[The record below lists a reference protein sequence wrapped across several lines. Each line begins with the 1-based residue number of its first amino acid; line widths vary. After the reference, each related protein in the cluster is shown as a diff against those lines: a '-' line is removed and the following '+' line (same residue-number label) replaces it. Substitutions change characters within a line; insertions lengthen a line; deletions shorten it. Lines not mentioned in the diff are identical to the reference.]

1 MRTQNVLWNNLGDE
15 ISEVIDP
22 AGRKCGYE
30 YDGYGRLKKEID
42 YYGTGP
48 YTEAAHAEWFYD
60 SQMGDRVDYQVD
72 RNGNTID
79 YGYNKAG
86 LITSIDYTTAAPES
100 ENDGHLGIE
109 YDTAGREQTITAKA
123 CDTCDEVVMQRE
135 YTDNG
140 SLDWRESEFP
150 GSPRGKIDYGYD
162 GIGRLQTVQ
171 SPDAQGDPDAT
182 VTYSYDAANRVT
194 DVVGPTSSAWY
205 AYNKAS
211 QLTRIDRGA
220 ADDISFSA
228 AWKGSSSS
236 YDYYLPGDPS
246 QGRLKTI
253 SHRWNN
259 KGERKLDFSYNYNTD
274 GLINGMTIDKH
285 IPYVDD
291 NLAVDYQYDSQGRLK
306 DEMGYDLSE
315 AEPRT
320 AVYERHYEYDDAG
333 NRTSMR
339 LVNRDSSDVT
349 WHFLIDDRNRMWGR
363 FVGNDWDDGTKR
375 WWYGYDD
382 NGNLTVAMDQ
392 TKENGTWQEGNR
404 WYYTWNTRDEMT
416 RVEKYAY
423 GGNTLVLGEEYRYS
437 LAGSGERTERISYVG
452 NDHYILSWYRYEN
465 DGLLTYRVDEKYD
478 ADQNDIDEADPWR
491 VREKRTY
498 GPGLV
503 GNLISKEVLEYPSRY
518 SADNVESR
526 VYFYDYDAQ
535 GNVALVTE
543 QYCTGSTFKYIFHQ
557 DAFGNTLGTQGF
569 HGNGWID
576 TSDAGITEHQTG
588 KEYNIYTGLYYF
600 NHRWYDPVVGR
611 FISRDPDA
619 SNSEVTNGYIFCAN
633 NPVMFVDPS
642 GLVCAPAT
650 WVSLLP
656 VVGSSWQAYYD
667 FQEGHYVWGTFN
679 TVMAFSD
686 LFLIKSLAS
695 GIARGAWSY
704 SSRTWELWKRGSQT
718 WEATRKW
725 LRRIG
730 WKTSKDEVFHHWA
743 IPRNGWG
750 KPYPDWLKNHPLNIM
765 VLPDE
770 AFHNAVEG
778 KRSEVYLRPW
788 QRIWYGTPH
797 WFKSVITSVSGR
809 VAELLRDRDDCN

>member
-1 MRTQNVLWNNLGDE
+1 MNRRG
-15 ISEVIDP
+15 
-22 AGRKCGYE
+22 
-30 YDGYGRLKKEID
+30 
-42 YYGTGP
+42 
-48 YTEAAHAEWFYD
+48 
-60 SQMGDRVDYQVD
+60 
-72 RNGNTID
+72 
-79 YGYNKAG
+79 
-86 LITSIDYTTAAPES
+86 
-100 ENDGHLGIE
+100 
-109 YDTAGREQTITAKA
+109 QT
-123 CDTCDEVVMQRE
+123 
-135 YTDNG
+135 
-140 SLDWRESEFP
+140 
-150 GSPRGKIDYGYD
+150 IDYGYD
-162 GIGRLQTVQ
+162 GIGRLQTIQ

-611 FISRDPDA
+611 FISRTGLPPESEGAYVYCENDPVNRVDPDGLLSWEEFKIWA
-619 SNSEVTNGYIFCAN
+619 LSWLPEGFGKPAQFAQAIAEQN
-633 NPVMFVDPS
+633 NQLS
-642 GLVCAPAT
+642 CC
-650 WVSLLP
+650 LP
-656 VVGSSWQAYYD
+656 DGTGRLRRDRNPLDTYNTLTGECQDKFAQDMAWQL
-667 FQEGHYVWGTFN
+667 GTAG
-679 TVMAFSD
+679 V
-686 LFLIKSLAS
+686 
-695 GIARGAWSY
+695 ARGITLLKPLTRGNFRGNLALVTGKKPWFAQAHHIFARQFEDKFKALGIDIHDPRFGSWWSTLSHQKNAWAY
-704 SSRTWELWKRGSQT
+704 NQAWEDFFSNVRNPTPDQIF
-718 WEATRKW
+718 EQARIIM
-725 LRRIG
+725 RRFG
-730 WKTSKDEVFHHWA
+730 QECPF
-743 IPRNGWG
+743 
-750 KPYPDWLKNHPLNIM
+750 
-765 VLPDE
+765 
-770 AFHNAVEG
+770 
-778 KRSEVYLRPW
+778 
-788 QRIWYGTPH
+788 
-797 WFKSVITSVSGR
+797 
-809 VAELLRDRDDCN
+809 